1 MIFFAGALGGLVANN
16 MFVDTKGEKGICVA
30 FKAAISII
38 RRVFVSPQFMAA
50 NVNFCQDLLEVLK
63 LADCKWQL
71 LRRDELDKEIQRLNP
86 SRARQLIIFHAP
98 AEHGFPQNVHCF
110 SALDA
115 AVGDP
120 VICTVDQSRSRSGIC
135 SSHTRKYQGRNFQG
149 ITWKCL

>member
-1 MIFFAGALGGLVANN
+1 MFVAGDPHQCNVYMFFFAGALGGLVANN

-38 RRVFVSPQFMAA
+38 RRGFVSLQLMAA
-50 NVNFCQDLLEVLK
+50 NINFCQDLLEVLK

-71 LRRDELDKEIQRLNP
+71 LRRDELDKE
-86 SRARQLIIFHAP
+86 IIFHAP

-135 SSHTRKYQGRNFQG
+135 SSY
-149 ITWKCL
+149 